1 MLKLLIIGGG
11 GFLGAV
17 VRYVLTGFAQ
27 RVFDTLFPI
36 GTLVVNVLGC
46 LCIGVMIY
54 LVEDRMVL
62 SSDMR
67 LFLAIGLLGAFTTFS
82 TFGYETIQMLRDG
95 QSLGALVNVLLN
107 VTLGIG
113 AVWFGRLALKVI
125 NL

>member
-67 LFLAIGLLGAFTTFS
+67 LFLAIGLLGAFTTSS

>member
-1 MLKLLIIGGG
+1 MLKLLIVGGG

-17 VRYVLTGFAQ
+17 ARYILTGFAQ
-27 RVFDTLFPI
+27 RVFNTLFPI

-82 TFGYETIQMLRDG
+82 TFGYETVQMLRDG
-95 QSLGALVNVLLN
+95 QSLAALVNVLLN

>member
-17 VRYVLTGFAQ
+17 ARYVLTGFAQ

-67 LFLAIGLLGAFTTFS
+67 LFLAIGLLGAFTTSS

>member
-17 VRYVLTGFAQ
+17 ARYVLTGFAQ

-95 QSLGALVNVLLN
+95 QSLEALVNVLLN